1 MALPNLV
8 QLEQHAAAQPGRLKA
23 ARYPAGGSALK
34 RRNSMAVKKAK
45 TTSRAVPDG
54 LRVVKVGVFSVYLK
68 K

>member
-8 QLEQHAAAQPGRLKA
+8 QLEQHAAGG
-23 ARYPAGGSALK
+23 AGGSALK
-34 RRNSMAVKKAK
+34 RRNSMAAKKAK
-45 TTSRAVPDG
+45 AASRAVPDG